1 MIENLN
7 NYQQLADRT
16 AKHQDFN
23 FDLTHA
29 VFGLTGEVGELT
41 DSVKKH
47 LVYNKPLDKENLYE
61 ELGDI
66 LWFVALA
73 ATTLDVSL
81 QDIATWNI
89 EKLSKRYPEKYTD
102 ELASIRL
109 DKVPSEPVIPLVSSH
124 KPKPWK

>member
-29 VFGLTGEVGELT
+29 VFGLAGEVGELT
-41 DSVKKH
+41 DTVKKH
-47 LVYNKPLDKENLYE
+47 LIYGKPLDRENLAE

-66 LWFVALA
+66 LWFTALA
-73 ATTLDVSL
+73 CTTLGISL
-81 QDIATWNI
+81 SDIASANI
-89 EKLSKRYPEKYTD
+89 SKLEKRYPEKYTD
-102 ELASIRL
+102 ELAGQRL
-109 DKVPSEPVIPLVSSH
+109 DKVTSEPVIPLASSH